1 MYVWNAIASIIKLVD
16 VCAVHEL
23 AVAFSHIYL
32 LYTAKLVSWPNLRRI
47 HELPVVVTTAN
58 LQIIV
63 VDVRLFLFVCVIETD
78 FVELNVLR
86 QQMSTRISLIWNHN
100 IVQYRSIANCWS
112 ELITGIAIKQY
123 YSAFTNEIE
132 SQNTLHVAYKL
143 WLSNTQPHLLRSN
156 VSP

>member
-1 MYVWNAIASIIKLVD
+1 MYVWNAIASSIKLVD

-63 VDVRLFLFVCVIETD
+63 VDVRFVRNRFRGTQCITAANVNKN
-78 FVELNVLR
+78 FVN
-86 QQMSTRISLIWNHN
+86 M
-100 IVQYRSIANCWS
+100 
-112 ELITGIAIKQY
+112 K
-123 YSAFTNEIE
+123 
-132 SQNTLHVAYKL
+132 
-143 WLSNTQPHLLRSN
+143 P
-156 VSP
+156 

>member
-1 MYVWNAIASIIKLVD
+1 MYVWNAIASSIKLVD

-86 QQMSTRISLIWNHN
+86 QQMSTRISLI
-100 IVQYRSIANCWS
+100 
-112 ELITGIAIKQY
+112 
-123 YSAFTNEIE
+123 
-132 SQNTLHVAYKL
+132 
-143 WLSNTQPHLLRSN
+143 
-156 VSP
+156 